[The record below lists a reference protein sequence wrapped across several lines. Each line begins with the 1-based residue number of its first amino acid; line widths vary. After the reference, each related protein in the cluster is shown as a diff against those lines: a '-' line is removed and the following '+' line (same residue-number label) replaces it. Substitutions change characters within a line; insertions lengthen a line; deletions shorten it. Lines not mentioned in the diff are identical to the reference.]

1 MNTKSISPIVATIT
15 TANVVGLNVC
25 PVLTELVRRRSPR
38 NYEINKQTM
47 NMKGFFRSI
56 FCAIAFFMS
65 VGAKGQDKIITTH
78 NDTVECRIVSISST
92 HINYEQTA
100 DGYTV
105 GKFIPVSEVRE
116 YYTNATRQS
125 AQYARRTDRVQYSRQ
140 RSSTFFKPW
149 QMEAR
154 FGGSYLT
161 ASTIIAENNLSKNGI
176 PSATV
181 HDFYQKLRHGVHL
194 GVNVRRLFDVFDG
207 RVNIGIG
214 LKYRL
219 SSFSSRLDVML
230 PQSNVYYKFAVD
242 ENVYLNFW
250 GVSYFVQHWLGQGQR
265 FKLTYEIAWGYAYMR
280 DELRFDE
287 GQAVIPYD
295 NDVLS
300 NILSQGNALGSDV
313 EVMFSYRHSK
323 WLSVNVGAGYF
334 ATVFKRLTISDKYS
348 VKSIKL
354 DRDRYENASH
364 LNYSAGIQFH
374 F

>member
-1 MNTKSISPIVATIT
+1 
-15 TANVVGLNVC
+15 
-25 PVLTELVRRRSPR
+25 
-38 NYEINKQTM
+38 M
-47 NMKGFFRSI
+47 NMKSFLRSV

-92 HINYEQTA
+92 HINYELTV

-116 YYTNATRQS
+116 YYTGATRQS
-125 AQYARRTDRVQYSRQ
+125 AQYAHRTGKVQYSRQ
-140 RSSTFFKPW
+140 HSFMFFKPW
-149 QMEAR
+149 QMEVR

-161 ASTIIAENNLSKNGI
+161 ASTLIAENSLSGYGI
-176 PSATV
+176 SSATA
-181 HDFYQKLRHGVHL
+181 HDFYQKLRHGMHL

-207 RVNIGIG
+207 RVNIGVG

-230 PQSNVYYKFAVD
+230 PQSNVYYRFAVD

-250 GVSYFVQHWLGQGQR
+250 GVSHFVQHWLGQGQR
-265 FKLTYEIAWGYAYMR
+265 FKLTYEIASGYVRLR

-287 GQAVIPYD
+287 SQAVMPYD
-295 NDVLS
+295 VWS
-300 NILSQGNALGSDV
+300 NILSQGNAFGSDA
-313 EVMFSYRHSK
+313 EVTFSYRHSK

-334 ATVFKRLTISDKYS
+334 ATVFRRLTVSNKYDA
-348 VKSIKL
+348 VSIKL
-354 DRDRYENASH
+354 ERGKYENASH

>member
-1 MNTKSISPIVATIT
+1 
-15 TANVVGLNVC
+15 
-25 PVLTELVRRRSPR
+25 
-38 NYEINKQTM
+38 
-47 NMKGFFRSI
+47 
-56 FCAIAFFMS
+56 
-65 VGAKGQDKIITTH
+65 
-78 NDTVECRIVSISST
+78 VSISST
-92 HINYEQTA
+92 HINYEQTD

-116 YYTNATRQS
+116 YYTGAMRQS
-125 AQYARRTDRVQYSRQ
+125 AQYARRTDRVKYSRQ
-140 RSSTFFKPW
+140 RSSAFFQPW

-161 ASTIIAENNLSKNGI
+161 ASTIVAENSLSANGI
-176 PSATV
+176 SSATV
-181 HDFYQKLRHGVHL
+181 HDFYQKLRHGVHF
-194 GVNVRRLFDVFDG
+194 GVNVRRLFDVLDG
-207 RVNIGIG
+207 RVNIGAG

-230 PQSNVYYKFAVD
+230 PQSNNYYRFAAD

-250 GVSYFVQHWLGQGQR
+250 GISYFVQHWLGQGQR

-287 GQAVIPYD
+287 GQAVMPYD
-295 NDVLS
+295 NDVLP
-300 NILSQGNALGSDV
+300 NMLSQGNALGADA
-313 EVMFSYRHSK
+313 EITFSYRHSK

-334 ATVFKRLTISDKYS
+334 ATTFKRLTVSNKYDA
-348 VKSIKL
+348 VSIKL
-354 DRDRYENASH
+354 ERGEYENASH